1 MLLLCIL
8 NLKLFKKKYKKNKHT
23 KTKCYLFFLVL
34 DVEKVKF
41 YFRIFMLYTF
51 AKSKESQK
59 FVMTFVITEV
69 LNINDISRFE
79 FN

>member
-1 MLLLCIL
+1 MLFI
-8 NLKLFKKKYKKNKHT
+8 
-23 KTKCYLFFLVL
+23 FLVL